1 MPAKNPG
8 LGMRRFA
15 FYSAAIVLACTTGA
29 AAAPSPSYQAI
40 VRDYFAG
47 QFKASPTFAT
57 ATGVHDRDCELDPVW
72 ASAHADTV
80 TRLEAAKARLLAVDA
95 KALSSIDRDDRDVL
109 VAEIDGKLLEEKIVQ
124 QWRHNPGTYVDL
136 VTGAIYS
143 LIERDFAPLPTRMDC
158 VIARENQIP
167 NVLVGAAEKNLT
179 DMPAVYVDVALENLD
194 GAIGF
199 LKKDVPS
206 AFTSVKDAKLQD
218 ELKES
223 TQDAVAAAE
232 QFKAFLIAQKPNAH
246 GSFVMG
252 RDALQRLLASDMVNV
267 PVERVLEAGKAQ
279 LAKDRAVYLATEKL
293 VDPKNPSA
301 APGEIEADH
310 PDAAHLISTA
320 RDGLES
326 LQAFI
331 NAHHIVTLPS
341 QMLPTVAETPAFG
354 RALVFGELD
363 PPGALETHATKA
375 YYYITPPDPAAPK
388 ADQEKLLSY
397 FNRSFLQNLSVH
409 EALPGHFV
417 QYLFQRAN
425 PQWSIVRA
433 TSGSY
438 TATEGWAHY
447 TEQMMLDEGLGNG
460 DPRLRLSQ
468 SIDALLRDCRLVA
481 SIEMHTGQ
489 ITLDQATALMEQ
501 QCFQSTAVAPK
512 EARRGTSDPGY
523 FSYTLGKLEILKL
536 RDDMQKK
543 EGANFSLTRF
553 HDRFLNAGLVPIAI
567 IRREMTGQD
576 GPVL

>member
-1 MPAKNPG
+1 
-8 LGMRRFA
+8 MRRLATLSSVFLFA
-15 FYSAAIVLACTTGA
+15 CATGA
-29 AAAPSPSYQAI
+29 VAAPSPSYQAV

-57 ATGVHDRDCELDPVW
+57 ATGVHDRDCELDQVG
-72 ASAHADTV
+72 AADHA
-80 TRLEAAKARLLAVDA
+80 RNAARLAAVKAQLLAADG
-95 KALSSIDRDDRDVL
+95 KALSPTDRDDRDVL
-109 VAEIDGKLLEEKIVQ
+109 VAEIDGQLLGETTVQ

-136 VTGAIYS
+136 MTSSVYS
-143 LIERDFAPLPTRMDC
+143 LIERDFAPLPTRMTC
-158 VIARENQIP
+158 VIARENQFPKAI
-167 NVLVGAAEKNLT
+167 ADAEKNLS
-179 DMPAVYVDVALENLD
+179 DMPPVFIDVALENLD

-199 LKKDVPS
+199 LKNDVPS
-206 AFTSVKDAKLQD
+206 AFTSVKDAKLQVQ
-218 ELKES
+218 LAAS
-223 TQDAVAAAE
+223 TKSALEAANT
-232 QFKAFLIAQKPNAH
+232 FKAYLVAQKPKAH

-252 RDALQRLLASDMVNV
+252 RDALQRLLASDLVNV
-267 PVERVLEAGKAQ
+267 PVERVLGAGKAQ
-279 LAKDRAVYLATEKL
+279 LAKDRTVYLASEKL

-326 LQAFI
+326 LRAFI
-331 NAHHIVTLPS
+331 DAHHIVTLPS
-341 QMLPTVAETPAFG
+341 RMLPTVAETPAFG

-375 YYYITPPDPAAPK
+375 YYYITPPDASAPK

-489 ITLDQATALMEQ
+489 ITLDQATTLMEQ

-523 FSYTLGKLEILKL
+523 YSYTLGKLEILKL
-536 RDDMQKK
+536 RQDMQIK
-543 EGANFSLTRF
+543 EGKAFSLTRF
-553 HDRFLNAGLVPIAI
+553 HDRFLNAGLIPIAI
-567 IRREMTGQD
+567 IRREMMGQD

>member
-1 MPAKNPG
+1 
-8 LGMRRFA
+8 MRRLA
-15 FYSAAIVLACTTGA
+15 LTSAAILLLACANAA
-29 AAAPSPSYQAI
+29 AAAPSYQTI

-57 ATGVHDRDCELDPVW
+57 SSGMHAHDCELDRVD
-72 ASAHADTV
+72 AAAHAANV
-80 TRLEAAKARLLAVDA
+80 ARLTAVRAQLLAVDA
-95 KALSSIDRDDRDVL
+95 KTLSPIDRDDRDVL
-109 VAEIDGKLLEEKIVQ
+109 AAEIDGQLLGETTTQ

-136 VTGAIYS
+136 TTNAIYS
-143 LIERDFAPLPTRMDC
+143 LIERDFAPLPTRMAC
-158 VIARENQIP
+158 VIARENLLP
-167 NVLVGAAEKNLT
+167 KMLAEAQKNLT
-179 DMPAVYVDVALENLD
+179 DMPPVFVDVALENLD

-199 LKKDVPS
+199 LKNDVPS
-206 AFTSVKDAKLQD
+206 AFVSVKDAKLQAQ
-218 ELKES
+218 LAVS
-223 TQDAVAAAE
+223 TKAALEAANA
-232 QFKAFLIAQKPNAH
+232 FKVYLVAQKPKAH

-279 LAKDRAVYLATEKL
+279 MAKDRAAYLATEKL

-320 RDGLES
+320 RDGLER

-363 PPGALETHATKA
+363 PPGPLETHATKA
-375 YYYITPPDPAAPK
+375 YYYITPPDPSAPK
-388 ADQEKLLSY
+388 AGQEKLLAY

-425 PQWSIVRA
+425 PKWPMVRA
-433 TSGSY
+433 MAQSY

-447 TEQMMLDEGLGNG
+447 SEQMMLDEGLGNG
-460 DPRLRLSQ
+460 DPKLRLSQ
-468 SIDALLRDCRLVA
+468 LIDALLRDCRLVA

-489 ITLDQATALMEQ
+489 MTLDQATAMMEQ

-523 FSYTLGKLEILKL
+523 YSYTLGKLEILKL

-543 EGANFSLTRF
+543 EGKDFSLTRF
-553 HDRFLNAGLVPIAI
+553 HDRFLDAGLVPIAI
-567 IRREMTGQD
+567 IRRELMGQD

>member
-57 ATGVHDRDCELDPVW
+57 ATGVHDRDCELDQV
-72 ASAHADTV
+72 SAADYARNAA
-80 TRLEAAKARLLAVDA
+80 RLAAVKAQLLAVDG
-95 KALSSIDRDDRDVL
+95 KTLSPIDRDDRDIL
-109 VAEIDGKLLEEKIVQ
+109 VAEIDGQLLGETTVQ
-124 QWRHNPGTYVDL
+124 QWRHNPGGYVDL
-136 VTGAIYS
+136 MTGSVYS
-143 LIERDFAPLPTRMDC
+143 LIERDFAPLPTRMAC
-158 VIARENQIP
+158 VIARENQFHKT
-167 NVLVGAAEKNLT
+167 VADAEKNLS
-179 DMPAVYVDVALENLD
+179 DMPSVFVDVALENLD

-199 LKKDVPS
+199 LKNDVPS
-206 AFTSVKDAKLQD
+206 AFTSVKDAKLQAQ
-218 ELKES
+218 LAAS
-223 TQDAVAAAE
+223 TQSALEAANAY
-232 QFKAFLIAQKPNAH
+232 KVYLVAQKPNAH

-267 PVERVLEAGKAQ
+267 PVERVLAAGKVQ

>member
-1 MPAKNPG
+1 MWR
-8 LGMRRFA
+8 LA
-15 FYSAAIVLACTTGA
+15 FYSAAVVLVCTSGA
-29 AAAPSPSYQAI
+29 AAAQPPSYQAI
-40 VRDYFAG
+40 VQDYFAD

-57 ATGVHDRDCELDPVW
+57 VTGVHDHDCELDQVG
-72 ASAHADTV
+72 AADHARNAA
-80 TRLEAAKARLLAVDA
+80 RLAAAKAQLLTVDG
-95 KALSSIDRDDRDVL
+95 KMLSPTDRDDRDIL
-109 VAEIDGKLLEEKIVQ
+109 VAEIDGQLLGETTVQ
-124 QWRHNPGTYVDL
+124 QWRHNPGSYVDL
-136 VTGAIYS
+136 MTSSIYS
-143 LIERDFAPLPTRMDC
+143 LIARDFAPLAVRMTC
-158 VIARENQIP
+158 VIARENQFPKTIID
-167 NVLVGAAEKNLT
+167 AEHNLT
-179 DMPAVYVDVALENLD
+179 DMPPVYVDVALENLE

-199 LKKDVPS
+199 LKNDVPL
-206 AFTSVKDAKLQD
+206 AFASVKDVALQAKLAA
-218 ELKES
+218 S
-223 TQDAVAAAE
+223 TKTALQAAAGL
-232 QFKAFLIAQKPNAH
+232 KAYLIAQKPNAH

-267 PVERVLEAGKAQ
+267 PVERVLAAGKAQ

-301 APGEIEADH
+301 APGEVEADH

-326 LQAFI
+326 LQEFI

-341 QMLPTVAETPAFG
+341 QMLPTVAETPAFA

-375 YYYITPPDPAAPK
+375 YYYITPPDPSAPK

-397 FNRSFLQNLSVH
+397 FNRPFLQNLSVH

-425 PQWSIVRA
+425 PQWSLIRA
-433 TSGSY
+433 TSASY

-447 TEQMMLDEGLGNG
+447 SEQMMLDEGLGNG
-460 DPRLRLSQ
+460 DPRQRLSQ
-468 SIDALLRDCRLVA
+468 TIDALLRDCRLVA
-481 SIEMHTGQ
+481 AIEMHTGQ
-489 ITLDQATALMEQ
+489 MTLDQATAMMEQ

-543 EGANFSLTRF
+543 EGKDFSLTRF
-553 HDRFLNAGLVPIAI
+553 HDRFLSAGLIPIAI

>member
-1 MPAKNPG
+1 
-8 LGMRRFA
+8 MRRLA
-15 FYSAAIVLACTTGA
+15 FYSAALLWVCATGA
-29 AAAPSPSYQAI
+29 TAAPAPSYQAI

-57 ATGVHDRDCELDPVW
+57 ATGVHDHDCELDSV
-72 ASAHADTV
+72 
-80 TRLEAAKARLLAVDA
+80 EAADHARNVARLTAVRAQLLAVDG
-95 KALSSIDRDDRDVL
+95 KTLSPTDRDDRDIL
-109 VAEIDGKLLEEKIVQ
+109 VAEIDGQLLGEVTVQ
-124 QWRHNPGTYVDL
+124 QWRHNPGGYVDL
-136 VTGAIYS
+136 MTGSVYS
-143 LIERDFAPLPTRMDC
+143 LIERDFAPLPVRMAC
-158 VIARENQIP
+158 VIAREKQFP
-167 NVLVGAAEKNLT
+167 KTVADAEKNLSN
-179 DMPAVYVDVALENLD
+179 MPSVYVDVALENLD

-199 LKKDVPS
+199 LKNDVPL
-206 AFTSVKDAKLQD
+206 AFTSVKDAKLQAQLAD
-218 ELKES
+218 S
-223 TQDAVAAAE
+223 TKSALDAANA
-232 QFKAFLIAQKPNAH
+232 FKVYLVAQKPNAH

-252 RDALQRLLASDMVNV
+252 RDVLQRLLASDMVNV

-279 LAKDRAVYLATEKL
+279 LAKDRAVYLATEML

-320 RDGLES
+320 RDGLEN

-489 ITLDQATALMEQ
+489 ITLDQATTLMEQ

-523 FSYTLGKLEILKL
+523 YSYTLGKLEILKL

-543 EGANFSLTRF
+543 EGKDFSLTRF
-553 HDRFLNAGLVPIAI
+553 HDRFLGAGLIPIAV
-567 IRREMTGQD
+567 IRREMMGQD